1 MGRPNAGKSTL
12 VNALVESKVSI
23 VTPVPQTTRNRI
35 LGILH
40 RPDAQVI
47 FMDTPGVHKPLSRLN
62 EQMMNYVRQALA
74 DRDLAVLIVDA
85 SEKYGKGDEF
95 VINLLNEYS
104 PRAILALNKV
114 DRVHK
119 PDLLP
124 LMERY
129 SKLYGFEEIIP
140 ISALHS
146 DGLDVLLNAI
156 IERLPEGP
164 QYFPADEYTD
174 QPERFLAAEIIR
186 EKVIRHTKHE
196 MPYVT
201 AVLIDAFE
209 EGPTMTRHPRH
220 DRGGKGLAEAHC
232 DWGRCG
238 APEGNRHRGA
248 GGVGEAFPAQ
258 GLSGTLRESPAA
270 LARQQRRH
278 CRTWTIAAKATQ
290 KSNRRSIGWRFAR
303 IIDAPDRYRPPQRG
317 VLEPRRHVKLLAI
330 VAAELISL
338 RDFLRAA
345 QLCFGNEA
353 VAFPIALGRDLLSI
367 HVLVVVLLAVG
378 IESFRLDRSQLL
390 TTIWSECCSMCKYL
404 GFSASRSHSS
414 LVTSG
419 PRVPCRVP
427 PRPSASHSTHPS
439 HAPATHA
446 ADGGISAADSVT
458 DSAPGYPGSPPS
470 DWRLRRAAS
479 SHTRSLLI
487 CAS

>member
-1 MGRPNAGKSTL
+1 MQFMCETTGFKSGFVAIVGRPNAGKSTL

-85 SEKYGKGDEF
+85 SEKFGRGDEF
-95 VINLLNEYS
+95 VINLLKEYS

-140 ISALHS
+140 ISALHR
-146 DGLDVLLNAI
+146 DGLDVLLKAI
-156 IERLPEGP
+156 IDRLPEGP

-186 EKVIRHTKHE
+186 EKVICHTKHE

-209 EGPTMTRHPRH
+209 EGTAITRIHATIVVEKDSQKPIVI
-220 DRGGKGLAEAHC
+220 
-232 DWGRCG
+232 
-238 APEGNRHRGA
+238 GA
-248 GGVGEAFPAQ
+248 GAARLKEIGTEARLELEKLFPPKVYLELYVKVQ
-258 GLSGTLRESPAA
+258 P
-270 LARQQRRH
+270 H
-278 CRTWTIAAKATQ
+278 
-290 KSNRRSIGWRFAR
+290 WRDNNAV
-303 IIDAPDRYRPPQRG
+303 I
-317 VLEPRRHVKLLAI
+317 
-330 VAAELISL
+330 AELDY
-338 RDFLRAA
+338 R
-345 QLCFGNEA
+345 G
-353 VAFPIALGRDLLSI
+353 
-367 HVLVVVLLAVG
+367 
-378 IESFRLDRSQLL
+378 
-390 TTIWSECCSMCKYL
+390 
-404 GFSASRSHSS
+404 
-414 LVTSG
+414 
-419 PRVPCRVP
+419 
-427 PRPSASHSTHPS
+427 
-439 HAPATHA
+439 
-446 ADGGISAADSVT
+446 DGGSKD
-458 DSAPGYPGSPPS
+458 
-470 DWRLRRAAS
+470 
-479 SHTRSLLI
+479 
-487 CAS
+487 